1 MIWKKKKKLGSDPT
15 FPITAE
21 LLDRC
26 GVVDFSPFGMDIRT
40 FTAIHIAAS
49 LLSCNKNNIYENK
62 DGREKVIDS
71 AIQATDYL
79 LRKLNE

>member
-1 MIWKKKKKLGSDPT
+1 MKISFDYDGT
-15 FPITAE
+15 E
-21 LLDRC
+21 LLGC
-26 GVVDFSPFGMDIRT
+26 GVVDFISPFGMDIRT
-40 FTAIHIAAS
+40 FTAIHITAS

-62 DGREKVIDS
+62 DGREKVINS